1 MVEYQRNQGES
12 SPTSSLK
19 ICVVGIGGGG
29 LNVLDRICLDRLM
42 EVSLVSMHTDVRVLG
57 HAMAPLKIQLGADM
71 MRGIGCGGDPELG
84 REAAAS
90 SAEQIRAA
98 MQGHDMVFICAGLGG
113 GTGSGAAPVVAQI
126 ARDLGAMVFVFATM
140 PFSFEGRRRVMQAEL
155 ALEDLQRSCDAVI
168 LFENNRMGEL
178 VLPKE
183 GIQKAFSQ
191 ADQLIGHSVRAISTM
206 VTQPGVVRMGL
217 ADLMT
222 ALRSPNARC
231 LFGFGEARGTNRVQE
246 SLKRAL
252 KSPLVNQGQLLQN
265 ARNLLVHIAGG
276 ESLTLA
282 EVEMLMK
289 QLGKYVPEETQIM
302 FGLAVDAKLGDMM
315 TVTLVSSLT
324 AQQMSLEPS
333 ADAVVEPRIT
343 SRPQPAPKAPAPVEK
358 APAYTG
364 NGLQLHAP
372 VSVDE
377 YVPAPAPAPAPVA
390 VAAPAPLPPPVPA
403 PAPKA
408 KDPLPAE
415 LFAEFHQ
422 QPAAQAPVPVPAP
435 VPVQQPAPQ
444 PQPRQAPVVAPP
456 VQQAQQ
462 EVTLFQEPAPVQQP
476 VPSAPL
482 MMEAPQ
488 PLPVPPPV
496 RTTIEQT
503 PAPVYAPEPAVQ
515 AFVAPA
521 PVLAPEL
528 APVVAEAPAPVPA
541 PVAAPELILA
551 PEPAPVAQLPQPVPA
566 FEPEPVR
573 AEAPLHETVEP
584 EAPVVAKEQSIKA
597 ASIVVQ
603 AKQRD
608 EEEPKPLVKQSIF
621 SMVEDEEEEE
631 EEEEDEDEEFT
642 DEMEDEE
649 TEEEEE
655 VQASAPA
662 DPRSPEA
669 AGSHWADKYI
679 QPKPHAGAQP
689 SVEPRREP
697 QRTLQTTASA
707 PAKKVIEAKQPSLNL
722 QQVQQDE
729 VARFKGT
736 DKTIVDGDDLDIPTW
751 MRMRGKVKR

>member
-1 MVEYQRNQGES
+1 MVEFQRNQDREPS
-12 SPTSSLK
+12 AMSSLK
-19 ICVVGIGGGG
+19 ICVAGIGGGG

-42 EVSLVSMHTDVRVLG
+42 DVTLVSMHTDVRVLG
-57 HAMAPLKIQLGADM
+57 HAMAPLKIQLGAEM

-84 REAAAS
+84 REAADAS
-90 SAEQIRAA
+90 SEQIRAA
-98 MQGHDMVFICAGLGG
+98 LQGHEMVFICTGLGG

-126 ARDLGAMVFVFATM
+126 ARELGAMVFIFATM
-140 PFSFEGRRRVMQAEL
+140 PFSFEGRRRLTQAEM
-155 ALEDLQRSCDAVI
+155 ALEDLQRNADAVI

-282 EVEMLMK
+282 EVESLMK
-289 QLGKYVPEETQIM
+289 QLGKYVPDETQIM
-302 FGLAVDAKLGDMM
+302 FGLAVDPKLGDMM
-315 TVTLVSSLT
+315 TVTLISSLT

-333 ADAVVEPRIT
+333 ADAVVEPRVA
-343 SRPQPAPKAPAPVEK
+343 SRPQPAPPRTPVEK
-358 APAYTG
+358 APAYSG

-372 VSVDE
+372 VGEASEPEPPV
-377 YVPAPAPAPAPVA
+377 APVQHAPAPAPVQQ
-390 VAAPAPLPPPVPA
+390 AASPTPAPVAVPA
-403 PAPKA
+403 SAPKA
-408 KDPLPAE
+408 VDPLPAE
-415 LFAEFHQ
+415 LFAEFHE
-422 QPAAQAPVPVPAP
+422 QPVAQAPAPAP
-435 VPVQQPAPQ
+435 APTQPAPQ
-444 PQPRQAPVVAPP
+444 PRQAAVVSVP
-456 VQQAQQ
+456 VQMQ
-462 EVTLFQEPAPVQQP
+462 EVPLFEEPAPQALAP
-476 VPSAPL
+476 APAPAPAAPL

-488 PLPVPPPV
+488 PLPVPAPAQQPV
-496 RTTIEQT
+496 RTIAQT

-515 AFVAPA
+515 AQAQAHMAPAPVAPA
-521 PVLAPEL
+521 P
-528 APVVAEAPAPVPA
+528 
-541 PVAAPELILA
+541 
-551 PEPAPVAQLPQPVPA
+551 QP
-566 FEPEPVR
+566 EPEPVR
-573 AEAPLHETVEP
+573 AEAPVHETVEP
-584 EAPVVAKEQSIKA
+584 EMPVVKEQSIKA
-597 ASIVVQ
+597 ASILVQ
-603 AKQRD
+603 PHTATPPHARH
-608 EEEPKPLVKQSIF
+608 EEEEVKPLVKQSIF

-631 EEEEDEDEEFT
+631 EEQDEDEEFV
-642 DEMEDEE
+642 DEMEDEAE
-649 TEEEEE
+649 EQEEEETGSVE
-655 VQASAPA
+655 A
-662 DPRSPEA
+662 RSPEA
-669 AGSHWADKYI
+669 AGAHWADKYI
-679 QPKPHAGAQP
+679 QPKPHAGVQP

-697 QRTLQTTASA
+697 QRTLQTTAAA

-722 QQVQQDE
+722 QQEE

>member
-1 MVEYQRNQGES
+1 MVEFQRNQDREPS
-12 SPTSSLK
+12 ATSSLK

-57 HAMAPLKIQLGADM
+57 HAMAPLKIQLGAEM

-84 REAAAS
+84 REAADAS
-90 SAEQIRAA
+90 SDQIRLAL
-98 MQGHDMVFICAGLGG
+98 QGHDMVFICAGLGG

-140 PFSFEGRRRVMQAEL
+140 PFSFEGRRRLTQAEM
-155 ALEDLQRSCDAVI
+155 ALEELQGSADAVI

-282 EVEMLMK
+282 EVEALMK

-315 TVTLVSSLT
+315 TVTLISSLT

-343 SRPQPAPKAPAPVEK
+343 SRPQPAPKAPVEK
-358 APAYTG
+358 APAYSG

-372 VSVDE
+372 VGMEEPEPAPLPAPVPVAVAAPVAAPAPAPVAPAPAPVAKVKDPLPVE
-377 YVPAPAPAPAPVA
+377 LFAEFHEQPVALAPAPAPAPAPV
-390 VAAPAPLPPPVPA
+390 PV
-403 PAPKA
+403 
-408 KDPLPAE
+408 
-415 LFAEFHQ
+415 
-422 QPAAQAPVPVPAP
+422 
-435 VPVQQPAPQ
+435 QPAPQ
-444 PQPRQAPVVAPP
+444 PVRQAPIVSVP
-456 VQQAQQ
+456 VQMQ
-462 EVTLFQEPAPVQQP
+462 EVPLFEEPVQAA
-476 VPSAPL
+476 PSAPL

-496 RTTIEQT
+496 VQELPPVRTTIAQT
-503 PAPVYAPEPAVQ
+503 PAPVYAPEPAPAVQ
-515 AFVAPA
+515 AYAAPA
-521 PVLAPEL
+521 PIA
-528 APVVAEAPAPVPA
+528 APVVAEAPVQAPAPA
-541 PVAAPELILA
+541 PVAAPEPA
-551 PEPAPVAQLPQPVPA
+551 PAPAPVAQVPQP
-566 FEPEPVR
+566 EPEPVR
-573 AEAPLHETVEP
+573 AEAPVHETVEH
-584 EAPVVAKEQSIKA
+584 EAPVVKEQSIKA
-597 ASIVVQ
+597 TSILVQ
-603 AKQRD
+603 SKPRD
-608 EEEPKPLVKQSIF
+608 EEEVKPLVKQSIF

-631 EEEEDEDEEFT
+631 EEDEDEEFV
-642 DEMEDEE
+642 DEMEEDEVE
-649 TEEEEE
+649 EEEEE
-655 VQASAPA
+655 VQSSAPVEA
-662 DPRSPEA
+662 RSPEA
-669 AGSHWADKYI
+669 AASHWADKYI

-722 QQVQQDE
+722 QQDE